1 MLFQILMY
9 VLMIYMIYR
18 MLSTTKTV
26 NRRRSVISVIQKIEN
41 RDEFMKAADDLIAT
55 ANNPGIEAKTRVIRI
70 WGEIFHKEF
79 DNIEKEL
86 EELNLDP
93 LFIDRKGVINIE
105 ADEDTFF
112 YFLLAIPN
120 MLYGNDQNE
129 LRLKFEEKTKLYES
143 KLEGQLIKAV
153 ADNCNLYYDGKDD
166 LGEAFF
172 KNVDEGEYP
181 GFRYSK
187 QMIGIYKN
195 ICDTMLC
202 RILADRGEE
211 NESYTMYTKE
221 FAKTGVGNRFIRMLK
236 LDIKPDEEETEDA
249 EVTEEAEAAEEAEV
263 IEAAEETAETE
274 ASEENTAE
282 ETTETDTETNKEEN
296 E

>member
-18 MLSTTKTV
+18 MFSTTKTV

-41 RDEFMKAADDLIAT
+41 RDEFMQAADDLIAT

-93 LFIDRKGVINIE
+93 LFIDRKGVLTIE

-129 LRLKFEEKTKLYES
+129 LRLKFEEKAKLYET

-236 LDIKPDEEETEDA
+236 LDIKPDEEKTENAA
-249 EVTEEAEAAEEAEV
+249 ENEEADAAEEAEV
-263 IEAAEETAETE
+263 TEAAEETAETE

-282 ETTETDTETNKEEN
+282 ETTETDTETNKEES